1 MSKHDKI
8 CRKMGVV
15 PILTFIEFTS
25 ALMLY
30 HIIFIGDNI
39 NLKRGISRSILGGL
53 IATLIFIMLNGN
65 GVIAFILVFILSL
78 IVIGKVYNKNI
89 IVNVVE
95 LIITI
100 IIVSGIELIVMLM
113 SILIFGHN
121 DLPYWSYFIILLVS
135 MSSIIYYSYRIMRFR
150 EINLENFIERYN
162 SVFLISINLIIIFLF
177 FKVLFQ
183 NEFIEELEIVEIGVL
198 FLTMIIINTFY
209 FVSLYR
215 NDKENKKSELKQS
228 INPLIQE
235 LLDEMKAS
243 EHEYKNHLNI
253 LYCMIQVCKEDE
265 LRDRAKKY
273 IGNVFENKNLLSNL
287 SYIEN
292 TILKGVLLSKINQ
305 AEKNEIICKYK
316 IDSQLEGIA
325 LDDSEL
331 TVVLSNLLNNAIE
344 SASKSE
350 KKYIDIFTTYQN
362 GRYIIEVSN
371 SVSNLTEDMIPRIS
385 KVRFSTKGTG
395 RGYGLYNINK
405 IVNKYK
411 GKINM
416 SMKEDMFNVSIE
428 I

>member
-1 MSKHDKI
+1 M
-8 CRKMGVV
+8 V

-183 NEFIEELEIVEIGVL
+183 NKFIEELEIVEIGVL

-228 INPLIQE
+228 INPLIQD

-265 LRDRAKKY
+265 LRDRARNY

-350 KKYIDIFTTYQN
+350 KKYIDIFTTYQKEK
-362 GRYIIEVSN
+362 YVIEVSN
-371 SVSNLTEDMIPRIS
+371 SVSNFTEDMIPSIS

-395 RGYGLYNINK
+395 RGYGLYNISK

-416 SMKEDMFNVSIE
+416 SIREDMFNISIE